1 MSHPFDFDKA
11 LKALQSGQALTGKDG
26 ILTPLIRQLTEVA
39 ALSAEPEAHLAQD
52 VEANRKNGSG
62 KKTIK
67 APTDTFELATPRD
80 RNGTFEPQLVKMYQ
94 TKLSDDIERKIIRLF
109 ALGMSYQNIS
119 REIEELYA
127 FSVSTATISAVTD
140 KVIPELKQ
148 WQQCPLEK
156 VYPFVWLDAIHYKT
170 REDGRYQSKAVYT
183 VLALNLEGK
192 KEVLG
197 LYLSES
203 EGANFWL
210 SVLSDLQNRGEED
223 ILIACVDRL
232 TGFPE
237 AINSIYPQTEFQ
249 LCVIHQIRN
258 SIKYVASKHHKAFM
272 ADLKPVYCGVSKE
285 AAETALDELEAKWG
299 QQYPVVLQSWRRKWE
314 NLSAYFRYPANIRK
328 VIYTTNAIESVHR
341 QFRKLTK
348 TKGAFP
354 NENSLL
360 KLLYLGLMNS
370 QEKWTMPIQSWN
382 LTLSQLAIYFEGRL
396 NTVKVALPQPG
407 WRFSCQWTH
416 YPLPE

>member
-11 LKALQSGQALTGKDG
+11 LKALQPGQPLTGKDG
-26 ILTPLIRQLTEVA
+26 ILTPLIKQLTEA
-39 ALSAEPEAHLAQD
+39 ALAAELDSHLAQD

-67 APTDTFELATPRD
+67 ATTGSFELTTPRD
-80 RNGTFEPQLVKMYQ
+80 RNGTFEPQLVKKHQ
-94 TKLSDDIERKIIRLF
+94 TTLSDEIGQKIIRLF
-109 ALGMSYQNIS
+109 ALGMSYADIS
-119 REIEELYA
+119 REIEDLYG

-148 WQQCPLEK
+148 WQQRLPEP
-156 VYPFVWLDAIHYKT
+156 VYPFVWLDAIHYKI
-170 REDGRYQSKAVYT
+170 REEGRFVSKAVYT
-183 VLALNLEGK
+183 VLALDPEGK

-210 SVLSDLQNRGEED
+210 SVLSDLQNRGVKD
-223 ILIACVDRL
+223 ILIACVDGL

-237 AINSIYPQTEFQ
+237 AINSIYPQTEVQ
-249 LCVIHQIRN
+249 LCIIHQIRN

-272 ADLKPVYCGVSKE
+272 ADLKPVYRAVSKA
-285 AAETALDELEAKWG
+285 AAETALDELEARWG
-299 QQYPVVLQSWRRKWE
+299 QQYPMVIQSWRRKWD
-314 NLSAYFRYPANIRK
+314 NLSAYFRYPSDIRK

-360 KLLYLGLMNS
+360 KLLYLGLMNAR
-370 QEKWTMPIQSWN
+370 EKWTMPIHNWN
-382 LTLSQLAIYFEGRL
+382 LTLSQLAIYFDGRL
-396 NTVKVALPQPG
+396 NNVITL
-407 WRFSCQWTH
+407 
-416 YPLPE
+416 